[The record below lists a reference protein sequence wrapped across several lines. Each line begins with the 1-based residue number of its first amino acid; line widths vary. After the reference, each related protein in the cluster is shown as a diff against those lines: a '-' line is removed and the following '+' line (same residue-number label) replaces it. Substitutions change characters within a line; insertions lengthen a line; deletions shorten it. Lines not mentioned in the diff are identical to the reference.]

1 MSVNRLAWRL
11 TTVLFP
17 LIFFYNLSIAQE
29 NGNNN
34 SRNYIEVDT
43 SDYVPLWY
51 SWAINYNLMIAA
63 SKGLADEVD
72 RLVENGAN
80 VNYRTDDRLTP
91 LIIAT
96 EYNKIESVKA
106 ILKHSPLLDDFT
118 IYSETALIIAAKMN
132 YLDIAEALIRA
143 GAQINLADSKG
154 VAPLHYA
161 SLYGYAEMTDMLLYY
176 EAQINQKT
184 NDGFSALH
192 AAIYSGYAE
201 VTDILIQ
208 YEANMESR
216 DNDGNTP
223 FLIAASFGDTL
234 IMNMLY
240 KYGVD
245 IYADN
250 NYGHNALALA
260 IAFDHREAVKYL
272 LQIGDKWSENS
283 SPELNP
289 YKVAAKYG
297 RKDIVNILNENN
309 IQGTHKLSFD
319 QAAFSIYTRFTKHNF
334 YSGLSLSLREPY
346 LNAGIT
352 AGLNTKL
359 WETRLLVQKS
369 PSVFYQYVDK
379 SSMVFAGLF
388 KDFIISEN
396 TNNKRL
402 IFSTSLSAGY
412 TFGNKF
418 KGTEISPEKKT
429 VIIPSVAVKWATKPV
444 TFFAGADYCNL
455 GYYKAGSVW
464 ATIGLSYNFYFDNMQ
479 FKQKKIK
486 WN

>member
-1 MSVNRLAWRL
+1 MI
-11 TTVLFP
+11 T
-17 LIFFYNLSIAQE
+17 QE
-29 NGNNN
+29 DENNN
-34 SRNYIEVDT
+34 IVFYIKIDT
-43 SDYVPLWY
+43 SDYRSL
-51 SWAINYNLMIAA
+51 NYNLLFFA
-63 SKGLADEVD
+63 STGLSDEIEKLINMGADVNCRNED
-72 RLVENGAN
+72 RV
-80 VNYRTDDRLTP
+80 TP

-106 ILKHSPLLDDFT
+106 ILKHSPLLDNFT
-118 IYSETALIIAAKMN
+118 IYSETSLLIAAKMN

-143 GAQINLADSKG
+143 GAQIDLSDSKG

-176 EAQINQKT
+176 DAQINLKT

-192 AAIYSGYAE
+192 AAIYSGYTE
-201 VTDILIQ
+201 VADILIQ
-208 YEANMESR
+208 HEANMESR

-245 IYADN
+245 IYVDN
-250 NYGHNALALA
+250 NFGHNALVLA

-272 LQIGDKWSENS
+272 LQIGDKWNENLS
-283 SPELNP
+283 TEFNP

-297 RKDIVNILNENN
+297 RRDIVKILHEEN
-309 IQGTHKLSFD
+309 IQGAIKLSLD
-319 QAAFSIYTRFTKHNF
+319 QAAFSVYTRFTKHNF
-334 YSGLSLSLREPY
+334 YSGFSLSLRESY

-359 WETRLLVQKS
+359 WETRLLVEKS
-369 PSVFYQYVDK
+369 PNVFYQYVDK

-396 TNNKRL
+396 INIKRL

-429 VIIPSVAVKWATKPV
+429 VIIPGIAVKWATKPV

-455 GYYKAGSVW
+455 GYYKTGSIW
-464 ATIGLSYNFYFDNMQ
+464 ATIGISGNFYFDNMHI
-479 FKQKKIK
+479 KQKTIK